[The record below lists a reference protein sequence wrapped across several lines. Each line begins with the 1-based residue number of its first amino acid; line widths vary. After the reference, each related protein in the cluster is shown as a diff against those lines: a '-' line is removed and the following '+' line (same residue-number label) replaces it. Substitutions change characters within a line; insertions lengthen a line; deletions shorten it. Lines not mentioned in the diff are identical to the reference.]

1 MTFKS
6 RLLTSYQEELKK
18 LHQGELP
25 KQAVLNSSS
34 ELHRENLLAD
44 MLKKHKGK
52 VVYLDVWATW
62 CAPCIAAMRS
72 SEKLREKFKGQDII
86 FLYVCINSPNQDGWK
101 RIIAAERLEGEN
113 YFLDVKQ
120 SAILTKTL
128 NITTIPHYT
137 LIDKSGKIIDFKAPS
152 PEHAIHFNR

>member
-1 MTFKS
+1 M
-6 RLLTSYQEELKK
+6 LTAYQEELKK

-25 KQAVLNSSS
+25 KQAVLNSSR

-72 SEKLREKFKGQDII
+72 SEKLRKKFKGQDVI

-128 NITTIPHYT
+128 NITTIPHYA

-152 PEHAIHFNR
+152 PNKAIHFNR